1 MCRCHECC
9 SIHIRNEIVNWSI
22 HYMEM
27 SLNSSKEEG
36 FSKIRQSN
44 DIHTSAA
51 YIGAETK

>member
-1 MCRCHECC
+1 
-9 SIHIRNEIVNWSI
+9 
-22 HYMEM
+22 MEM